1 MIRQSPDI
9 MNTIFKL
16 RQTYNL
22 KNFHT
27 FESQNPRT
35 KKFGLDNIAYRAS
48 QLWKISRRNKLF
60 SLTFNLQRINKKS
73 SFGFLFMALL
83 SNLNTSRRLYLI
95 YLNLAEYIV
104 APCVQRISEYIYI
117 YNAIYIARY
126 CYSARLF
133 SRFWLA

>member
-9 MNTIFKL
+9 MNTIFKFT
-16 RQTYNL
+16 QNTYNL
-22 KNFHT
+22 KNFYA

-83 SNLNTSRRLYLI
+83 LNLNALRRLYLV

-104 APCVQRISEYIYI
+104 VPYVQRISEYIYI
-117 YNAIYIARY
+117 YNAIYIY
-126 CYSARLF
+126 IYIY
-133 SRFWLA
+133 